1 MYMHRTNIK
10 YSHFQCIP
18 TRNIASLT
26 HSKKTKTKT
35 KKQKKKKKGVE
46 FYRIKVVQWFSW
58 KINPAYCCWK
68 LSIFNWHWQDKG
80 RLYEERT
87 IMNTLVST
95 WGAFYINHWFLVC
108 YFLECSCLIN
118 KLGHDHQVFFFD
130 RITSLADYNETG
142 ALILKKISYSGYDNI
157 LKIQA
162 EKR

>member
-1 MYMHRTNIK
+1 MYSYKK
-10 YSHFQCIP
+10 YSEPH
-18 TRNIASLT
+18 TL
-26 HSKKTKTKT
+26 KKNQNQNQKT
-35 KKQKKKKKGVE
+35 KKKKKGVE

-68 LSIFNWHWQDKG
+68 LSIFNLHWQDKG

>member
-1 MYMHRTNIK
+1 MYSYKK
-10 YSHFQCIP
+10 YSEPH
-18 TRNIASLT
+18 TL
-26 HSKKTKTKT
+26 KKNQNQNQKT
-35 KKQKKKKKGVE
+35 KKKKKGVE

-142 ALILKKISYSGYDNI
+142 ALILKKSLIVAMTTSSKSKQRKDRYVDNR
-157 LKIQA
+157 KIIA
-162 EKR
+162 NRS